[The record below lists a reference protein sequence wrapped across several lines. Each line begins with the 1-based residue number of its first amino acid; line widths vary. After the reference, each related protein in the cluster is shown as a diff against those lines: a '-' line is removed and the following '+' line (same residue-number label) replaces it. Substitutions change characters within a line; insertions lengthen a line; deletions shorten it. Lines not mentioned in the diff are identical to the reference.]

1 MPADGEAT
9 RTDERALIGRAS
21 VLTVGAM
28 LRNQAR
34 DRPERIAVDDG
45 SRQLSFAVF
54 NERVNRTANLLA
66 SRGVARGERVALC
79 SENRIEYLELAFA
92 AAKLGAIL
100 CTLNWRLTRSEL
112 DYCVALVTP

>member
-54 NERVNRTANLLA
+54 NEKQPSAAGRPKSPTMESDTFASGVVPTFSPSHCFMEFMLSPPGRALLSLRLFVRGPQQSSNL
-66 SRGVARGERVALC
+66 
-79 SENRIEYLELAFA
+79 RI
-92 AAKLGAIL
+92 
-100 CTLNWRLTRSEL
+100 W
-112 DYCVALVTP
+112 